1 MESPRRIGF
10 YSRWLIPCAHGR
22 PLFARIVRR
31 KFGDRNRCHKMFLV
45 TFSLEQ
51 EILWWGETVR
61 VVETV
66 SSPAATAAR
75 SLDRA
80 HSYVSRI
87 EKGDP
92 RLDVPEFIQW
102 CESLGTGPVDVIRRI
117 VRR

>member
-66 SSPAATAAR
+66 SSPAAT
-75 SLDRA
+75 
-80 HSYVSRI
+80 
-87 EKGDP
+87 DP